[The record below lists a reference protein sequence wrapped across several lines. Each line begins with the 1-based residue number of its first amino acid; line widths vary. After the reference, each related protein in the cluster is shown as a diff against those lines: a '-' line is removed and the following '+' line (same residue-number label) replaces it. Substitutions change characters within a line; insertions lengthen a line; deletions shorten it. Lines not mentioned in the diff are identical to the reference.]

1 MKPIQIGKIINKMQE
16 ARKVSLPTA
25 VESFISLNKKRD
37 PFKVLI
43 STIISLR
50 TKDEVTYK
58 ASKNLFNLAS
68 TPETIA
74 SLSTNKI
81 EKAIFPC
88 GFYKRKAKTIKD
100 ISTKLIADY
109 ASITPD
115 TIDELLKF
123 KGVGRKTANLVL
135 TLGFNKPAICV
146 DTHVHRIFNRI
157 GYVKTNKPDDTEFAL
172 RAKLPK
178 KYWIPINSLLVF
190 YGQSICRPVS
200 PLCSKCTIENL
211 CMRNGVS
218 KNR

>member
-1 MKPIQIGKIINKMQE
+1 MCI
-16 ARKVSLPTA
+16 
-25 VESFISLNKKRD
+25 RD
-37 PFKVLI
+37 
-43 STIISLR
+43 R
-50 TKDEVTYK
+50 
-58 ASKNLFNLAS
+58 
-68 TPETIA
+68 
-74 SLSTNKI
+74 
-81 EKAIFPC
+81 
-88 GFYKRKAKTIKD
+88 AKTIKD

-157 GYVKTNKPDDTEFAL
+157 GYVKTDKPDDTEFAL